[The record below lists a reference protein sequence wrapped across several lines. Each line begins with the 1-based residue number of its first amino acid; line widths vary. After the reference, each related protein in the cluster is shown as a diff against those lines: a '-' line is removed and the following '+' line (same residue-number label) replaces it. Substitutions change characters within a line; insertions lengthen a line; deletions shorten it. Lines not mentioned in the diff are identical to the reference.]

1 MPIVLP
7 PLYPILD
14 ASCFPLEAG
23 EQARFVERTVRELGA
38 AGVELV
44 QLRMKAAS
52 REELLRAADAARQAA
67 PRGMRL
73 ILNDRAELVHEAG
86 FEGVHVGQGDLGVAE
101 ARALLGPDAIVGLS
115 AHTVEQVVAGEQ
127 TSVDYLAVGPV
138 FATSSKADAEAAVG
152 LAGVCVA
159 RAATRKPLVAI
170 GGITLG
176 NAREVWAAGA
186 DSVAV
191 IGALFGGERPAGRI
205 AEDFLRLFR

>member
-1 MPIVLP
+1 MPFVLP

-23 EQARFVERTVRELGA
+23 ERARFVERTVRELGA
-38 AGVELV
+38 AGAGLV

-52 REELLRAADAARQAA
+52 REELLRLAQAARGAA
-67 PRGMRL
+67 PAGMQL
-73 ILNDRAELVHEAG
+73 ILNDRAELVRETG
-86 FEGVHVGQGDLGVAE
+86 FNGVHVGQGDLGVTE
-101 ARALLGPDAIVGLS
+101 ARALLEPHALVGLS
-115 AHTVEQVVAGEQ
+115 THTVKQVMAGEQ
-127 TSVDYLAVGPV
+127 SSADYLAVGPV
-138 FATSSKADAEAAVG
+138 FATASKADADAAVG
-152 LAGVCVA
+152 LDGVRAA
-159 RAATRKPLVAI
+159 RAATRKPLVVI

-191 IGALFGGERPAGRI
+191 IGALFGGERAPGRI

>member
-1 MPIVLP
+1 MPLVLP

-14 ASCFPLEAG
+14 ASRFPLETG
-23 EQARFVERTVRELGA
+23 EQVRFVERTVRELGA

-44 QLRMKAAS
+44 QLRMKGVQ
-52 REELLRAADAARQAA
+52 REELLRVADAARQAA

-73 ILNDRAELVHEAG
+73 ILNDRAELVHETG
-86 FEGVHVGQGDLGVAE
+86 FDGVHVGQGDLGVAE

-115 AHTVEQVVAGEQ
+115 THTVEQVVTGEQ
-127 TSVDYLAVGPV
+127 TSADYLAVGPV
-138 FATSSKADAEAAVG
+138 FTTSSKADAEAAVA
-152 LAGVCVA
+152 LAGVRAA